1 MNTSQIILGIFLLT
15 LGIASGLFWLDSR
28 EAESTLARDRPALA
42 GDEWARLSTRD
53 DVDSDLVAI
62 LKSIEVRLETQ
73 QARQDAM
80 ALELAHLQ
88 RELVT
93 SDKRLASTDET
104 PPSEDEAGR
113 FFSTEFF
120 ANPADRNEER
130 LVSAGFSP
138 AEAREINERLDSIAM
153 ERLNLRYEMAREGDS
168 DRQGYRQSIA
178 NLPSTREF
186 LQANYGDDAY
196 DRYLYASGRS
206 NRVVVRDVYRGSA
219 ADEIGLLPGD
229 MVLAFD
235 HRPVYSARDL
245 MAIATN
251 GNSGESIA
259 LTILRNG
266 SQFELYLP
274 RGPLGI
280 TTRQTSVKPG
290 TE

>member
-1 MNTSQIILGIFLLT
+1 MNTSQTILGILLLT

-73 QARQDAM
+73 QAKQDAM

-88 RELVT
+88 RELAT
-93 SDKRLASTDET
+93 SDKRPESTDAV
-104 PPSEDEAGR
+104 PPSEER

-120 ANPADRNEER
+120 ANPANQNDER

-153 ERLNLRYEMAREGDS
+153 ERLNLRYEMAREGGS
-168 DRQGYRQSIA
+168 NRQDYRKSLA

-206 NRVVVRDVYRGSA
+206 NRVVVRDIFRGSA

-229 MVLAFD
+229 MVLTFD
-235 HRPVYSARDL
+235 NQPVYSARDL

-259 LTILRNG
+259 LTILRDG